1 MINFHGA
8 KKTHSYFEGWYF
20 KHQGKAHT
28 VSFIPGVNFDA
39 KGKKSAFVQVIT
51 DAASFYLE
59 YPYLCFH
66 ASDHKMSLQIESNKF
81 SDTGVEINIQTSDIH
96 CTGTIKYESLL
107 PLKSDIMGPFRFFPF
122 MECHHGI
129 ISMGHGLTGSLLLN
143 DERIDFDGGIGY
155 IEKDWGK
162 SFPKTYLW
170 TQCNWH
176 DKGDCCIMLS
186 IAHIPFLWTSFTG
199 CICIIYYNGVEY
211 RLATYLG
218 VRIDKN
224 TEREA
229 IIQQGDL
236 RLEIKLIEQIG
247 HRLIAP
253 IEGGMNRIIFESPA
267 CKVNYKFSCK
277 NKVVFDFTSNKAGY
291 ESSIGIK
298 KISK

>member
-1 MINFHGA
+1 MKYVKGLNKRRA
-8 KKTHSYFEGWYF
+8 YFEGWYF
-20 KHQGKAHT
+20 KHQTEHNT
-28 VSFIPGVNFDA
+28 ISFIPAFHINSMG
-39 KGKKSAFVQVIT
+39 GYSA
-51 DAASFYLE
+51 
-59 YPYLCFH
+59 
-66 ASDHKMSLQIESNKF
+66 SLQIITRDSSYNFEISDFKIKKNDLWIKADKNSF
-81 SDTGVEINIQTSDIH
+81 STKGISVNIDEEKLKIK
-96 CTGTIKYESLL
+96 GNIKYSSFQSL
-107 PLKSDIMGPFRFFPF
+107 KYNAMGPFCLIPH
-122 MECHHGI
+122 MQCNHGI
-129 ISMGHGLTGSLLLN
+129 LSLAHKLSGRLTVN
-143 DERIDFDGGIGY
+143 NETIDFTDGIGY